1 MDPLVLLLS
10 IHPNYWTR
18 KGHHHQQQY
27 GQILSSP
34 PIEWP
39 AVILGRNS
47 RDSITHRKTR
57 YQLQITVLRVLGHTP
72 PGHRDPLSFLCL
84 REKTSTVHRVVMCVG
99 DKGTVCRHLWI
110 LRVLHAAPSDSP
122 PFLQLQCMNSRDTR
136 RWTFDPRGRATRQ
149 FWVISFIKGGLI
161 IVFVAH
167 KE

>member
-1 MDPLVLLLS
+1 MDPLFLLLS

-18 KGHHHQQQY
+18 KGHHHQQY

-110 LRVLHAAPSDSP
+110 LRVLHAAPNDMIVRPSSS
-122 PFLQLQCMNSRDTR
+122 CSA
-136 RWTFDPRGRATRQ
+136 WTPG
-149 FWVISFIKGGLI
+149 IH
-161 IVFVAH
+161 VAGH
-167 KE
+167 SIREGEQPGNFGSSASSKEA